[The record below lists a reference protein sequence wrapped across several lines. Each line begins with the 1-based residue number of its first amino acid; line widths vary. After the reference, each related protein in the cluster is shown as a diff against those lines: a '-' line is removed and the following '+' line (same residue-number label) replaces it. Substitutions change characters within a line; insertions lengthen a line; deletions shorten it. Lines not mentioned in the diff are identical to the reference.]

1 MFRRLIVISG
11 IAAALVG
18 TTALAQGRK
27 AGVGRGVGQR
37 PKAVRQLS
45 KERRGG
51 LEGKNLERLQQRL
64 NLNDTQMNGIRAL
77 QENRR
82 KEMESLRQEMAPK
95 RQALRDLMKQGN
107 PNPNEVGNLMLEL
120 RQGQRQKTQDINQ
133 RFNSGL
139 QSILTPEQL
148 QQLPK
153 RKR

>member
-1 MFRRLIVISG
+1 
-11 IAAALVG
+11 
-18 TTALAQGRK
+18 
-27 AGVGRGVGQR
+27 
-37 PKAVRQLS
+37 
-45 KERRGG
+45 
-51 LEGKNLERLQQRL
+51 L